1 MTKKKGEFT
10 VLRNIRLGIL
20 AILFIYIGLLFWSQ
34 GNSNVPFDEVKNAV
48 VKAADDSKMTLAGT
62 QEIKRLYGMN
72 PKDYE
77 EMVLYYTNETMGVNE
92 LLLVKTSDESEAEA
106 VENAAQQRKETQ
118 LDNFE
123 GYGAEQVKLLN
134 SSIIKTKGN
143 YVLFVISPKA
153 GEVEKAFSKSLQ

>member
-1 MTKKKGEFT
+1 MMKKKGEFT

-20 AILFIYIGLLFWSQ
+20 VILFVYIGLLFWSQ
-34 GNSNVPFDEVKNAV
+34 GNSNVPFDEVKDAV
-48 VKAADDSKMTLAGT
+48 VKAADDSNMTLAGT
-62 QEIKRLYGMN
+62 QDIKRLYGMN

-77 EMVLYYTNETMGVNE
+77 DMILYYTNETMGVNE
-92 LLLVKTSDESEAEA
+92 LLLVKTNGESETEA
-106 VENAAQQRKETQ
+106 VENAAEERKATQ
-118 LDNFE
+118 LDNFD

-153 GEVEKAFSKSLQ
+153 EEVEKAFSKSLQ